1 MIDPTRRPHFDP
13 RSQSAG
19 RSTARRLAVF
29 QVGCVLLSALVVG
42 AIPQALAAQAT
53 PGAEPKAATQATTK
67 TPPAAIFE
75 DVTETSGVTFV
86 HHSAPEKKYILE
98 SMSGG
103 VAAFDYDNDGKLDLY
118 FVDSLTVDTA
128 GRPELA
134 ESHLYRNLGTREGK
148 LRFENVSKKAGVA
161 HPGWGVGTCVGDFD
175 GDGWR
180 DLYVT
185 NIGQDVLYRNLGD
198 GRFQDVSASLGIQAT
213 GWSTGCGFADYD
225 RDGDLDLFVSR
236 YVEISLDELPE
247 FGKDKTCQ
255 YRDIAVQ
262 CGPRGLPGTGD
273 LLFRNDGDRFTEV
286 GKHAGVHDPDGYF
299 GLGVA
304 WFDADGDG
312 WLDLFVAND
321 STANFLY
328 LNKKDG
334 TFEEAAF
341 PMGMAVSEDGAE
353 QGCMGVAV
361 GDYDNDGRL
370 DLFVTNFSEEYNAL
384 FRNEN
389 GYFSDVSFRS
399 GSAASSLPF
408 VGWGT
413 AFIDL
418 ENDGHQDL
426 ILVNGHVYPQLDGA
440 RLGASAP
447 YRQRKLL
454 YRNQGLGPRRATFEE
469 ISSQAGPPMQES
481 RVSRGLA
488 LGDLDNDGLQD
499 VVINDLDGAA
509 QILLNRS
516 AKPGHWL
523 AVQLKGQGRNVD
535 AIGATLIARV
545 GDRKYARIV
554 RSGSSYLSQDDLRV
568 FWGLG
573 AAKKVDSLSI
583 IWPDGSTSETLNI
596 DVDQVLTIQQPPTP
610 PKETP

>member
-1 MIDPTRRPHFDP
+1 MTDP
-13 RSQSAG
+13 QI
-19 RSTARRLAVF
+19 RRLF
-29 QVGCVLLSALVVG
+29 HHHLLGGLPARSYGLLVATLAGLWITTGLG
-42 AIPQALAAQAT
+42 AQTSSGSPQA
-53 PGAEPKAATQATTK
+53 PKASEARSNPKFQ
-67 TPPAAIFE
+67 
-75 DVTETSGVTFV
+75 DVTAESGVTFV
-86 HHSAPEKKYILE
+86 HNSAPEKKYILE

-103 VAAFDYDNDGKLDLY
+103 VAIFDYDNDGKLDLY

-128 GRPELA
+128 GRPEQA
-134 ESHLYRNLGTREGK
+134 ESHLYRNVGVRDGIP
-148 LRFENVSKKAGVA
+148 RFENVTEEAGIA
-161 HPGWGVGTCVGDFD
+161 HPGWGVGVCVGDYD

-185 NIGQDVLYRNLGD
+185 NVGQDVLYRNLGD
-198 GRFQDVSASLGIQAT
+198 GRFKDVTASLGIEAS
-213 GWSTGCGFADYD
+213 GWSAGCGFADYD

-255 YRDIAVQ
+255 YRGVAVQ

-273 LLFRNDGDRFTEV
+273 LLFRNDGTKFTEV
-286 GKHAGVHDPDGYF
+286 GKQAGVHDADGYF

-304 WFDADGDG
+304 WLDADGDG

-341 PMGMAVSEDGAE
+341 PMGVAVSEDGAE

-399 GSAASSLPF
+399 GSAASSLPY

-413 AFIDL
+413 AFLDL

-426 ILVNGHVYPQLDGA
+426 VLVNGHVYPQLDGA

-447 YRQRKLL
+447 YKQRKLL
-454 YRNQGLGPRRATFEE
+454 YRNRGLGSRKATFEE
-469 ISSQAGPPMQES
+469 ISTQVGGAMMES

-488 LGDLDNDGLQD
+488 LGDLNDDGLQD
-499 VVINDLDGAA
+499 LVINDLDGAA

-516 AKPGHWL
+516 PDPGHWL
-523 AVQLKGQGRNVD
+523 AVELKGNDRNVD
-535 AIGATLIARV
+535 AIGATVIAKI
-545 GDRKYARIV
+545 GEKKHARLV
-554 RSGSSYLSQDDLRV
+554 RSGSSYLSQNDLRV

-573 AAKKVDSLSI
+573 TAKKVDALSI
-583 IWPDGSTSETLNI
+583 LWPDGSSSEVRDIAAN
-596 DVDQVLTIQQPPTP
+596 QVLTIQQPKPSRDTP
-610 PKETP
+610 